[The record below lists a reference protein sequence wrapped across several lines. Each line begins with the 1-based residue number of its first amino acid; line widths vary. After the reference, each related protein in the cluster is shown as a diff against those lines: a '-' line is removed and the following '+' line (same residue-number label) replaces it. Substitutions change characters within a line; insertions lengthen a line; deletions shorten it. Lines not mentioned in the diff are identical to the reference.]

1 MAPRNDLGSFVR
13 AARTRRGITRPQLAS
28 LTGYSESWVRQV
40 ETNTHNPPAAGSDAI
55 SKALGLS
62 SWETRYLYALGGKMP
77 AESTVPLPD
86 VRTYLQALNPHP
98 AAWMSAAWTVE
109 EANDEFMRLFKGVWI
124 TPNLVHWHYHSTKAL
139 DVIQNWTA
147 TSEWC
152 VGLLRFGLAVSPDD
166 DGLQSVVRSLLPIK
180 VFQRQWDSQ
189 IIPVDPATRPW
200 VIRDLDTGAMLTLD
214 MRAWRTTGQ
223 SGVLLL
229 GAVTD
234 RQAN

>member
-1 MAPRNDLGSFVR
+1 MFAGNDVGSFLR
-13 AARTRRGITRPQLAS
+13 AARARSAITRRQLAERV
-28 LTGYSESWVRQV
+28 GYSVSWIEQV
-40 ETNTHNPPAAGSDAI
+40 ETNRHVPPRAAMGTIAE
-55 SKALGLS
+55 ALGLS
-62 SWETRYLYALGGKMP
+62 SWETHYLYALGGRMQ
-77 AESTVPLPD
+77 TDNTLPLPD

-139 DVIQNWTA
+139 DVIQNWTS

-152 VGLLRFGLAVSPDD
+152 VGLLRFGLAVSPEDA
-166 DGLQSVVRSLLPIK
+166 GLQSVVRSLLPIK

-189 IIPVDPATRPW
+189 VIPVDPATRPW
-200 VIRDLDTGAMLTLD
+200 VIRDLDTGETLTLD
-214 MRAWRTTGQ
+214 MRAWRTSVQ

-229 GAVTD
+229 GAVTG
-234 RQAN
+234 RQAS